1 MTSNTSGPWTIEN
14 GEIVADGVV
23 LGTVYGA
30 DDYPCCDE
38 DIDAE
43 CYANAALIAAAPE
56 LKHACLAALGFL
68 GGVSILSKEQLQKL
82 LADTLK
88 KAGVNQKWSSG

>member
-1 MTSNTSGPWTIEN
+1 MIHHTNGPWTIEN
-14 GEIVADGVV
+14 GEIVANGVV

-30 DDYPCCDE
+30 DDYPCTDE
-38 DIDAE
+38 DIDEE
-43 CYANAALIAAAPE
+43 CYQNASLIAAAPD

-68 GGVSILSKEQLQKL
+68 GGVSILSKEQLQQL